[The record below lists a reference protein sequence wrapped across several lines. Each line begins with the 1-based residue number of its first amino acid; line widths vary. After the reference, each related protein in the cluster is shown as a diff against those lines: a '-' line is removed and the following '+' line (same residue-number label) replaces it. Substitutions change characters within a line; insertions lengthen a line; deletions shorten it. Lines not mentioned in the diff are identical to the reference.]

1 MYDGRDQRRMYG
13 SGHASYVV
21 VIGGGQRTRRES
33 DPRAWVEEQKSVS
46 TERSS
51 LLSLVGVRAKL
62 RAACC
67 CGLARVQET
76 LSLSL
81 SRANTSNKLSPT
93 SRKQLADRVAEGH
106 RGLSATSAAA

>member
-46 TERSS
+46 TGQASMHREE
-51 LLSLVGVRAKL
+51 
-62 RAACC
+62 
-67 CGLARVQET
+67 LA
-76 LSLSL
+76 
-81 SRANTSNKLSPT
+81 P
-93 SRKQLADRVAEGH
+93 
-106 RGLSATSAAA
+106 